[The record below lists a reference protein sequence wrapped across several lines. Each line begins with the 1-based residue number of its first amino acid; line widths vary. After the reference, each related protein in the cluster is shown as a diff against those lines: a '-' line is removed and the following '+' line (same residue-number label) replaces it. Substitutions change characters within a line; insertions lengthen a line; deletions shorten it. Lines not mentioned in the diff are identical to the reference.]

1 MDQEFKISQKLQK
14 WRKWM
19 KANEKEIRGLVVD
32 ANMFREVQDIIR
44 ANPRIQKPS
53 AFYHYLG
60 RTYLSHAL
68 AGLRRQIKPQ
78 KDGISFVTLLHDIAK
93 SPEELSRD
101 YYRCRCAYPDAPDIS
116 QIETEGGKELEEI
129 GITGTAQ
136 LKDLI
141 KMDDFAQFADA
152 SGKHVCPKMVETDLQ
167 RLKTT
172 VEIHEE
178 FAEKRI
184 AHLDKG
190 DPEVIPAFGEL
201 DEPIKLLDETYVK
214 YHLLFYAEFMDTLIP
229 TYQYKWKTIFLE
241 PWLKTGFGSAKG
253 LIHIREDFDDELP
266 DFKEYMDCRI

>member
-1 MDQEFKISQKLQK
+1 MNQKVEPSPQL
-14 WRKWM
+14 
-19 KANEKEIRGLVVD
+19 KEWLTWLETIHDEIQGLVVD
-32 ANMFREVQDIIR
+32 ANMFWEVQDIIR
-44 ANPRIQKPS
+44 SNPRIQKPS
-53 AFYHYLG
+53 AFYRYLG
-60 RTYLSHAL
+60 RTYLSHTL

-78 KDGISFVTLLHDIAK
+78 KDSISFVGLLHDVAK
-93 SPEELSRD
+93 NPEELSRD
-101 YYRCRCAYPDAPDIS
+101 YYRSRCAYSDAPDIS
-116 QIETEGGKELEEI
+116 QIDTEGGKGLEEK

-152 SGKHVCPKMVETDLQ
+152 SGKHVCPKMVEADLK
-167 RLKTT
+167 RLKSV

-178 FAEKRI
+178 FADKRI

-190 DPEVIPAFGEL
+190 EPEVIPAFGEL

-214 YHLLFYAEFMDTLIP
+214 YHFLFYAESMDTLMP

-241 PWLKTGFGSAKG
+241 PWLKAGAGSAKG

-266 DFKEYMDCRI
+266 DFKEYME